1 MVTWHKVKNGEIH
14 EHNVAINGYQV
25 VVYTDCHGEHWWMV
39 VDGNLPILLEAYD
52 LLSALKEAAWEV
64 SSWRR

>member
-1 MVTWHKVKNGEIH
+1 
-14 EHNVAINGYQV
+14 
-25 VVYTDCHGEHWWMV
+25 MV
-39 VDGNLPILLEAYD
+39 VDDNWPILLEAYD